1 MTCRETTVEFH
12 NSIYQY
18 ALDNPNATTNEIAK
32 EFYTSPSTVKR
43 VIPTWAEKMQYYR
56 DRVTELERE
65 LKLRENIVIVNRNV
79 AIDILS
85 RFEGFDKIV
94 VLVSK

>member
-1 MTCRETTVEFH
+1 MTCRETTEEFH

-56 DRVTELERE
+56 DRVAELERE
-65 LKLRENIVIVNRNV
+65 IEIRSDKVVMNRSE
-79 AIDILS
+79 AISLLS
-85 RFEGFDKIV
+85 SINGFDKIV